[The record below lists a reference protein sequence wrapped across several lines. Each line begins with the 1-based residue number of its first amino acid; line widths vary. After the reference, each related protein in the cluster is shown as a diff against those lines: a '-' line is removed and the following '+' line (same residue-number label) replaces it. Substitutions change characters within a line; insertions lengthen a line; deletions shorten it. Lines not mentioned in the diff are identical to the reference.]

1 MHVVKVMEV
10 EISKALQPVIEFN
23 VEKIHPYFGAI
34 VHDIDVNRLSSDDI
48 HALEDLLIQHKVL
61 FIRGQQLS
69 SAQHVKFAEH
79 FGKFHLHQV
88 FDLDKNFPELVEF
101 EYDENRKGKNDTW
114 HSDVTFIDT
123 PVKYGILYSLDTP
136 KIGGDTLWLDTEAA
150 YQALST
156 PIQKLIQDLSAYH
169 TFFDGVQLT
178 YKRKDGSYTES
189 INFLKDIT
197 PALHPVVRHHP
208 ITQKP
213 SIYVNQAFTKKIK
226 DLSRVESDAIL
237 KLLLSHLEHPEF
249 QLRWRW
255 QTGDLVLWD
264 NRSTQHLAVS
274 DYFPAHRH
282 VRRAAILG
290 EKVH

>member
-1 MHVVKVMEV
+1 MQAAIEK
-10 EISKALQPVIEFN
+10 QPQRVINFN

-34 VHDIDVNRLSSDDI
+34 IQDIDVTRLSHEDI
-48 HALEDLLIQHKVL
+48 LALEDLLIEHKVL
-61 FIRGQQLS
+61 FIRGQQLDAEQHLQF
-69 SAQHVKFAEH
+69 AQH
-79 FGKFHLHQV
+79 FGEFHVHGV
-88 FDLDKNFPELVEF
+88 FDLNQDYPALVEF
-101 EYDENRKGKNDTW
+101 EYDQNRKGKNDTW

-150 YQALST
+150 YQALSA
-156 PIQKLIQDLSAYH
+156 PVKNLVGELFAYH
-169 TFFDGVQLT
+169 SFFDGIQT
-178 YKRKDGSYTES
+178 IYKKKDGEYYDFSHL
-189 INFLKDIT
+189 LKDNK

-208 ITQKP
+208 VTNHP
-213 SIYVNQAFTKKIK
+213 SIYVNRAFTRKIK
-226 DLSRVESDAIL
+226 DLSPVESEAIL

-249 QLRWRW
+249 QLRWHW
-255 QTGDLVLWD
+255 KTGDLVLWD

-290 EKVH
+290 EKVI